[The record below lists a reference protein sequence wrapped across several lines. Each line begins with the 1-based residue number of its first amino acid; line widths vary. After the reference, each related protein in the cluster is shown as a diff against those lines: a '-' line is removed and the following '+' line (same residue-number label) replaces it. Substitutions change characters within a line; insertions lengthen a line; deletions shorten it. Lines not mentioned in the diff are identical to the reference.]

1 MIDLLSLS
9 AGMKDCPGLRE
20 MNKYKT
26 VTAELQYGL
35 CSAGLPDRFVRPLQ
49 YVGET

>member
-9 AGMKDCPGLRE
+9 VAMKDRPGLRE

-35 CSAGLPDRFVRPLQ
+35 CSAGLPGRFVRPIQ
-49 YVGET
+49 YVGKT